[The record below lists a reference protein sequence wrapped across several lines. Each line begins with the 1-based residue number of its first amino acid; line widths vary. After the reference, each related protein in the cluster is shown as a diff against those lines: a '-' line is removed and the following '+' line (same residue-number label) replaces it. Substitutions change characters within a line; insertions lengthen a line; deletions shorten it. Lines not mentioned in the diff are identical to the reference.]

1 MLPIVVSVPE
11 SCPPR
16 TYRSL
21 NDFDHRPTLST
32 YPAEHLRV
40 GAWRGV
46 DWLGRRLSSPLRTH
60 LEQRVQKSL
69 SEKPISAVPISYH
82 SSLHPCTVDLSHL
95 SRNRNAS
102 TTEFAYIVTSVFG
115 VMIFTR

>member
-60 LEQRVQKSL
+60 LKEQRVGAGVAEIT
-69 SEKPISAVPISYH
+69 SEKPFQLSL
-82 SSLHPCTVDLSHL
+82 LHPAPLISHL

-102 TTEFAYIVTSVFG
+102 TTEFAYIVTSEFG